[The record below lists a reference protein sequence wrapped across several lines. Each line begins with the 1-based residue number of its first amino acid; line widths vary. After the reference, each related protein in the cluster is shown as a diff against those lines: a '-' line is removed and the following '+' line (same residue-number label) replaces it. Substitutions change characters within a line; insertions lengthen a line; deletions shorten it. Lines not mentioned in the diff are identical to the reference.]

1 MSAHGRWRRQPALS
15 AALYDPG
22 WDSHEVTRG
31 AQGPTW
37 RMTRGDWEWYHR
49 GMPKR
54 LRRAVLVS

>member
-1 MSAHGRWRRQPALS
+1 MTVLGAL
-15 AALYDPG
+15 ADPC
-22 WDSHEVTRG
+22 WI
-31 AQGPTW
+31 PTW

>member
-1 MSAHGRWRRQPALS
+1 MQATCSGPLLLPSR
-15 AALYDPG
+15 
-22 WDSHEVTRG
+22 V
-31 AQGPTW
+31 PTW